1 MSYDFV
7 VSDDGQ
13 RCEIFLLRPY
23 KYVGAVIKAP
33 DGHSW
38 QEFARDNTVMWL
50 PVNQA
55 LIALGVTT
63 SDEHNK
69 QNMKDLGF

>member
-23 KYVGAVIKAP
+23 KYVGAVVKAP
-33 DGHSW
+33 DGHTM
-38 QEFARDNTVMWL
+38 QEFGRDVRWL
-50 PVNQA
+50 PINQA
-55 LIALGVTT
+55 LNALGVPT
-63 SDEHNK
+63 SDEHSK